1 MLRSVAV
8 LPLSV
13 LAALALAAPA
23 QAAPVDRYAAPAGV
37 GTAPCAQASPCSLN
51 GALGAAVSG
60 DDVLL
65 TPGTYAANGQLTVP
79 WGTDLRAAPGAARP
93 KITLTAGG
101 QVRVSGP
108 SILAG
113 LEIVKNVSGA
123 SLHLSDGAVG
133 ERLLLRGSSALSGI
147 MGVELYANA
156 ILRDS
161 IVAVNG
167 PGALALQSSGNGNT
181 YTTTLRNDTLIAT
194 GEGAVGADLSPA
206 GPGTETHH
214 VVNTILSGTGND
226 LVANAPNSGGK
237 VLIDTHSSNYTT
249 VKSTGAGTKTITAQA
264 KQSAEPQFVS
274 APADAAM
281 GDYHQL
287 AGSPTVNAG
296 TISDAYALTAGT
308 ADVDG
313 DARIVGSAVDIGAD
327 ELVPPALPQ
336 PPSPVDPGTGEQPG
350 PADPGAGEQPAPSDP
365 VPGGETPVPGG
376 PQTGGTDPKPAAAP
390 LATVKTVRVTLKGR
404 VVALRLACPK
414 GASACGGTVAL
425 KAGKAKLGSAKLK
438 IAAGRTATVRVTLSK
453 QAAKTVARYGRKGHR
468 IDAVVAAGSR
478 TKAAKVLLRGR

>member
-13 LAALALAAPA
+13 LAALAVAAPA

-65 TPGTYAANGQLTVP
+65 TAGTYALNGATSVP
-79 WGTDLRAAPGAARP
+79 WGADLRAAPGAGRP
-93 KITLTAGG
+93 TLTFSAGG

-108 SILAG
+108 SVIAG
-113 LEIVKNVSGA
+113 LELVKNVSGSA
-123 SLHLSDGAVG
+123 LHLSDGATG
-133 ERLLLRGSSALSGI
+133 ERLLVRGSSPSGI
-147 MGVELYANA
+147 LGVEAYANTV
-156 ILRDS
+156 LRDS

-167 PGALALQSSGNGNT
+167 PGAIAVQSSGNGNT

-194 GEGAVGADLSPA
+194 GEGAVGADLSPV

-214 VVNTILSGTGND
+214 IVNTILSGTGND
-226 LVANAPNSGGK
+226 LVANAPNAAGK
-237 VLIDTHSSNYTT
+237 VVVDTHSSNYST
-249 VKSTGAGTKTITAQA
+249 VKSTGSGTKTITAQA
-264 KQSAEPQFVS
+264 KQAAEPTFVS
-274 APADAAM
+274 APADATT

-296 TISDAYALTAGT
+296 TSSDAYVAFAGT

-313 DARIVGSAVDIGAD
+313 DARTVGASVDIGAD
-327 ELVPPALPQ
+327 EYVPPSLPQ
-336 PPSPVDPGTGEQPG
+336 PPTPVDPGTGD
-350 PADPGAGEQPAPSDP
+350 PAPTDPGAQPSPSDP
-365 VPGGETPVPGG
+365 VPGGETPGPGG
-376 PQTGGTDPKPAAAP
+376 TPTGGTPGPSVAAP
-390 LATVKTVRVTLKGR
+390 LATVRTVRVTLKGR
-404 VVALRLACPK
+404 VVALKLACPK

-425 KAGKAKLGSAKLK
+425 KAGKTRLGSAKLK

-453 QAAKTVARYGRKGHR
+453 PAAKVVARYGRKGHR